1 MDENTWRIT
10 QLIMWAIGLQTA
22 FLSALLGVI
31 WSKITRIEDRLGKMD
46 EKVNDID
53 KRIFAIETMLHM
65 KDCCALKDDRIQGR
79 RAE

>member
-1 MDENTWRIT
+1 
-10 QLIMWAIGLQTA
+10 MWAIGLQTA

-31 WSKITRIEDRLGKMD
+31 WSKITRIEDRLGKID

-53 KRIFAIETMLHM
+53 KRVFGIEAMMHM
-65 KDCCALKDDRIQGR
+65 KDCCALKDDRSQSR